1 MHKIL
6 LLTFLAFFVS
16 SFASYA
22 KTDPEM
28 MESQK
33 CSNIFSYFEKRHQ
46 IPQDTLYSISLRET
60 QKAHSKHRIGI
71 TWPWT
76 ITVNPS
82 GKGYHFK
89 NKTEAIKF
97 AKEQLQSG
105 KGSID
110 VGCMQINLKYH
121 LDAFAS
127 VEQAL
132 SPQNN
137 VEYGAKFLKE
147 KYEQHGDWQKAIGAY
162 HSSSSDKAYIYHA
175 MVKEIKDSM
184 AIYKKQLAN
193 LANHE
198 YKATKVATTAEKP
211 EQTPKF
217 LGIKKVQVRVG
228 ALKENNWFRKVQ

>member
-1 MHKIL
+1 MHKVL
-6 LLTFLAFFVS
+6 LSTFLAFILG

-28 MESQK
+28 IESQK
-33 CSNIFSYFEKRHQ
+33 CSNVFSYFEKRHK
-46 IPQDTLYSISLRET
+46 IPQDTLYSVSLRET
-60 QKAHSKHRIGI
+60 QKAHSKHKIGI

-76 ITVNPS
+76 ITLNPS

-121 LDAFAS
+121 PDAFSS

-137 VEYGAKFLKE
+137 IAYGAEFLKE
-147 KYEQHGDWQKAIGAY
+147 KYAQHGDWQKAIGAY
-162 HSSSSDKAYIYHA
+162 HSSSSDKAFIYHA

-184 AIYKKQLAN
+184 LSYKKQLAN
-193 LANHE
+193 LNKRE
-198 YKATKVATTAEKP
+198 YKTTKIATESKKS
-211 EQTPKF
+211 EQKSKF
-217 LGIKKVQVRVG
+217 LGTRQVQVRVG
-228 ALKENNWFRKVQ
+228 TLKDNNWFRKVQ

>member
-6 LLTFLAFFVS
+6 LLTFLAFSVS

-82 GKGYHFK
+82 GKGHHFK
-89 NKTEAIKF
+89 NKTEAIMF

-121 LDAFAS
+121 PDSFAS

-193 LANHE
+193 LANCE

-211 EQTPKF
+211 EQRPKF

>member
-1 MHKIL
+1 MNKIL
-6 LLTFLAFFVS
+6 LLTFLALSGS
-16 SFASYA
+16 SFTSYA

-28 MESQK
+28 IESQK
-33 CSNIFSYFEKRHQ
+33 CSNVFSYFEKRHN
-46 IPQDTLYSISLRET
+46 IPKDTLYSISLRET
-60 QKAHSKHRIGI
+60 QKAHSKHGIGI

-76 ITVNPS
+76 ITVNPG

-121 LDAFAS
+121 PKAFS
-127 VEQAL
+127 SIEQAL

-137 VEYGAKFLKE
+137 IAYGAKFLKE
-147 KYEQHGDWQKAIGAY
+147 KYKQHGNWQKAIGAY
-162 HSSSSDKAYIYHA
+162 HSSSSDKASIYHA

-184 AIYKKQLAN
+184 VKYKKQLAD
-193 LANHE
+193 LDKRE
-198 YKATKVATTAEKP
+198 YKTTKIATESKKP
-211 EQTPKF
+211 EQKSKF
-217 LGIKKVQVRVG
+217 LGMKQIQVRVG
-228 ALKENNWFRKVQ
+228 TLKENNWFRKVQ

>member
-6 LLTFLAFFVS
+6 LLTFLTLSVS

-33 CSNIFSYFEKRHQ
+33 CSNIFSYFEKRHN

-60 QKAHSKHRIGI
+60 QKAHSKHKIGI

-76 ITVNPS
+76 VTVNPS

-89 NKTEAIKF
+89 TKTEAIKF
-97 AKEQLQSG
+97 AKEQLKIG
-105 KGSID
+105 KKSID

-121 LDAFAS
+121 PDAFDS

-137 VEYGAKFLKE
+137 VAYGAKFLKE
-147 KYEQHGDWQKAIGAY
+147 KYKQHGDWQKAIGAY
-162 HSSSSDKAYIYHA
+162 HSSSSDKASIYNA
-175 MVKEIKDSM
+175 MVKKIKDSM
-184 AIYKKQLAN
+184 TLYKKQLAN
-193 LANHE
+193 LTKHE
-198 YKATKVATTAEKP
+198 YKTTKITTASKPPEKK
-211 EQTPKF
+211 EKF
-217 LGIKKVQVRVG
+217 LGIRQIQVRVG
-228 ALKENNWFRKVQ
+228 TLKENNWFRKVQ